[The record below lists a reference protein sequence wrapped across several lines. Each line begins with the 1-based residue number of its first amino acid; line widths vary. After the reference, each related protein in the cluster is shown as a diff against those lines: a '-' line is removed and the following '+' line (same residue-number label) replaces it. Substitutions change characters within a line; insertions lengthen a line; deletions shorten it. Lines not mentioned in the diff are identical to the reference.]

1 MLSQNVEEGG
11 LVCFDD
17 SFARALLYCCVSVRE
32 VCSARVKR
40 NEGRYV
46 LMSVLLGLSC
56 IVVSLWEKFAQPEER
71 GVRAGTF

>member
-1 MLSQNVEEGG
+1 MG
-11 LVCFDD
+11 
-17 SFARALLYCCVSVRE
+17 E

-56 IVVSLWEKFAQPEER
+56 IVESLWEKFAQPEYRGVRAAMFLMSVFIGLSCTVVSLWEKFAQPE
-71 GVRAGTF
+71 